1 MNTNLKTHDMRSN
14 RGPSTLDET
23 PKYYGEEPGSSLSR
37 TSVDDGDHPDCARIK
52 KAGRGLKSNTKLGA
66 WKVITLLEPSRAIA
80 EEVGLYNTDI
90 LGNVEHVDR

>member
-1 MNTNLKTHDMRSN
+1 M
-14 RGPSTLDET
+14 DET
-23 PKYYGEEPGSSLSR
+23 PKCYGEEPGSSRSR
-37 TSVDDGDHPDCARIK
+37 TSVDDGDHPACARIK

-66 WKVITLLEPSRAIA
+66 WDVITLLEPSKLRAIA